1 MDLAAAKALWMAAT
15 QVNREI
21 HDLTPA
27 LLSPTVIGVEYN
39 VEVKGESISDDPI
52 RCLLKP
58 HPDGGYV
65 LLTVNLDDAV
75 LSATYTFTSA
85 LESAQCLFENRPPL
99 EGSDDKKTFTDRY
112 EPFDVHV
119 YRVTADPSTP
129 NEGTT

>member
-1 MDLAAAKALWMAAT
+1 MDY
-15 QVNREI
+15 
-21 HDLTPA
+21 
-27 LLSPTVIGVEYN
+27 S

-75 LSATYTFTSA
+75 LNATYTFPCT
-85 LESAQCLFENRPPL
+85 LQPVQRLFENHPSLDP
-99 EGSDDKKTFTDRY
+99 SDDTTTFTDRY

-119 YRVTADPSTP
+119 YRVVADPLVPS
-129 NEGTT
+129 E